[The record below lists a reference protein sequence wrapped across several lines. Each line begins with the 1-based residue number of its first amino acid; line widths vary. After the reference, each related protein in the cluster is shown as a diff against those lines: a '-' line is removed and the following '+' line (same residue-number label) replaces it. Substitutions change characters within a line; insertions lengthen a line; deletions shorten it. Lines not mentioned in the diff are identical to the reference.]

1 MNQRMPTLSPRLS
14 FGPLSS
20 MMRAALVAATI
31 ALLGGCANMANTPP
45 SNGGLSS
52 NPTDNQRAAQINTEL
67 GVGYMNEGHMDVA
80 VEKIKKAI
88 YYDDDFAPAH
98 HAYALMLDRLGE
110 KEKAAREFEKAYSL
124 DPNNSDLDNNYA
136 TFLCGQKEYSKAQS
150 LFARAYGDPLYKTPE
165 FALTNSGVCYESE
178 GKPDQAISQFDAV
191 LVKQPG
197 YGPALIGKARVYYEQ
212 KKYADAAN
220 AMKAFEA
227 NNRNTPD
234 TLQLAI
240 RIDRATGDQSALANH
255 VLILKG
261 RFPESA
267 AAKWY
272 DSGAK

>member
-1 MNQRMPTLSPRLS
+1 MNQRMPTLNILIRTAL
-14 FGPLSS
+14 
-20 MMRAALVAATI
+20 MAAAI
-31 ALLGGCANMANTPP
+31 ALLGGCASMSNTPP
-45 SNGGLSS
+45 DNGGLSS
-52 NPTDNQRAAQINTEL
+52 NPTDNQRAARVNTEL

-88 YYDDDFAPAH
+88 YYDNDFAPAH

-110 KEKAAREFEKAYSL
+110 EKKAEREFEKAYSL
-124 DPNNSDLDNNYA
+124 DPHNSDLDNNYA
-136 TFLCGQKEYSKAQS
+136 TFLCGQKEYAKAQS
-150 LFARAYGDPLYKTPE
+150 MFTRAYSDPLYKTPE

-178 GKPDQAISQFDAV
+178 GKLDQAISQFGAA

-212 KKYADAAN
+212 KKYADAAQ

-227 NNRNTPD
+227 NNRNTPH

-261 RFPESA
+261 RFPKSA

>member
-1 MNQRMPTLSPRLS
+1 MNQRTPSLNFRPS
-14 FGPLSS
+14 FGV
-20 MMRAALVAATI
+20 MRATLVAATI
-31 ALLGGCANMANTPP
+31 ALLSGCANMGNTPP
-45 SNGGLSS
+45 DNGGISS

-88 YYDDDFAPAH
+88 YYDDDFSPAH

-110 KEKAAREFEKAYSL
+110 KEKAEREFEKAYSL
-124 DPNNSDLDNNYA
+124 DPHNSDLDNNYA
-136 TFLCGQKEYSKAQS
+136 TFLCGQKEYTKAQS
-150 LFARAYGDPLYKTPE
+150 LFSRAYNDPLYKTPE
-165 FALTNSGVCYESE
+165 FALTNSGVCYETE
-178 GKPDQAISQFDAV
+178 GKPDQAITQYDAA

-197 YGPALIGKARVYYEQ
+197 YGPALIGKARVYYAE
-212 KKYADAAN
+212 KKYAAAAN
-220 AMKAFEA
+220 AMKEFEA

-261 RFPESA
+261 RFPGSV

>member
-1 MNQRMPTLSPRLS
+1 MNQRTHALN
-14 FGPLSS
+14 FCSS
-20 MMRAALVAATI
+20 LYMLRAALVATTL
-31 ALLGGCANMANTPP
+31 ALLVGCASMNSTPP
-45 SNGGLSS
+45 ENNGMPAIQT
-52 NPTDNQRAAQINTEL
+52 NNQRAAQINTEL

-88 YYDDDFAPAH
+88 YYDNDFAPAH

-124 DPNNSDLDNNYA
+124 DSNNSDLDNNYA

-165 FALTNSGVCYESE
+165 FALTNSGVCYETE
-178 GKPDQAISQFDAV
+178 GKPDQAISQYDAA

-212 KKYADAAN
+212 KKYAAAAN
-220 AMKAFEA
+220 AIKVFEA

-261 RFPESA
+261 RFPGSA

>member
-1 MNQRMPTLSPRLS
+1 MNQRTPFLNFRPS
-14 FGPLSS
+14 FGVI
-20 MMRAALVAATI
+20 RAALIAATL
-31 ALLGGCANMANTPP
+31 ALLSGCASMDNSPP
-45 SNGGLSS
+45 GSEGAPA

-88 YYDDDFAPAH
+88 YYDDDFAAAH

-110 KEKAAREFEKAYSL
+110 KEKAEREFEKAYSL
-124 DPNNSDLDNNYA
+124 DPHNSDLDNNYA
-136 TFLCGQKEYSKAQS
+136 TFLCGEKKYTKAQS
-150 LFARAYGDPLYKTPE
+150 LFSRAYGDPLYKTPE
-165 FALTNSGVCYESE
+165 FALTNSGVCYETE
-178 GKPDQAISQFDAV
+178 GKPDQAISQFDAA
-191 LVKQPG
+191 LDKQPG
-197 YGPALIGKARVYYEQ
+197 YGPALIGKARVYYAE
-212 KKYADAAN
+212 KKYAAAAN

-261 RFPESA
+261 RFPGSA